1 MYLLK
6 LLLSFSKL
14 SQVESSNL
22 LSVLNLLLVGSGLV
36 LQLLHQLVQPLKVL
50 LLLLAGELKLL
61 DLPVSSDGALVSL
74 RRPEYNNLLQNKN

>member
-50 LLLLAGELKLL
+50 LLLLSSELELFNF
-61 DLPVSSDGALVSL
+61 PVCSEGSFMGL
-74 RRPEYNNLLQNKN
+74 RRPEI

>member
-1 MYLLK
+1 M
-6 LLLSFSKL
+6 LSL
-14 SQVESSNL
+14 SELGEVEGSNL
-22 LSVLNLLLVGSGLV
+22 LRVLNLLLVCPGLV

-74 RRPEYNNLLQNKN
+74 RRPEYNNLSQNKS